1 MRFPAGTLLLLEVSF
16 AAPGGDSRVRHL
28 LQGPAT
34 VEAIRGRHG
43 FTLATAPLELPEG
56 PWPRA
61 ASSTAENQHVRTLD
75 AVSGAQ
81 ILLNQGQ
88 WTYEA
93 NTSDLAATAPGL
105 LPFVVHEAKC
115 AQPKQRDPAARKRAN
130 EASIAAPWALL
141 GYFLD
146 PVLFE
151 MLARTARLSLP
162 TEPFHVPRWRQATMH
177 TFTLH
182 VHHVMR
188 VGHLASPMVW
198 RSLLYPSPARL
209 RLAWGV
215 TQLPLPMPHD
225 LPSPAMVPSGLCGP
239 CSLCMLRALVLWG
252 GATQW

>member
-1 MRFPAGTLLLLEVSF
+1 M
-16 AAPGGDSRVRHL
+16 RHL

-43 FTLATAPLELPEG
+43 FTLATAPLELLEG
-56 PWPRA
+56 PWPRT

-75 AVSGAQ
+75 PDSSGAQ
-81 ILLNQGQ
+81 ILLNQCHQ
-88 WTYEA
+88 TYEA
-93 NTSDLAATAPGL
+93 NTLGL

-115 AQPKQRDPAARKRAN
+115 TQAKQRDPAARKRAN

-151 MLARTARLSLP
+151 MLARTARLPLP
-162 TEPFHVPRWRQATMH
+162 AEPFHVPRWRQATMH
-177 TFTLH
+177 TFTLY

-209 RLAWGV
+209 PLACSV
-215 TQLPLPMPHD
+215 TQLHFPCLMTFRHLPWLHP
-225 LPSPAMVPSGLCGP
+225 PSSLCGP
-239 CSLCMLRALVLWG
+239 CSLFMLLSCSPGPTWPWR